1 MITKP
6 KKTGKKNFIRHSSNS
21 DHLKVLWLWYP
32 QFKGHVSNLQCILIH
47 PWVSSN
53 IMSIEHPILYT
64 TEKQQYTS
72 IWSYLSHKTRTK
84 AHQNSSFNFNF
95 VPFKFKVVY
104 ACLSIFPPFFN
115 PPVPY
120 SWAPIWD
127 LVPSLIPLHLV
138 L

>member
-6 KKTGKKNFIRHSSNS
+6 KNGKNNFIRHSSNS
-21 DHLKVLWLWYP
+21 DHLKVLWLCYP

-53 IMSIEHPILYT
+53 IMSIEHPIVYT
-64 TEKQQYTS
+64 TAKQHYTS
-72 IWSYLSHKTRTK
+72 IWSYLSQKTRTK

-95 VPFKFKVVY
+95 VPFKVVY
-104 ACLSIFPPFFN
+104 APLFISPPFFN

-120 SWAPIWD
+120 SWAPTWD